1 MNTLHRTDSG
11 SFIAALG
18 TRDLSAL
25 RQIPKSD
32 LHIHSIFGPRLETI
46 EQWLGVTFPRPP
58 EQMSS
63 LDEMVHYAHSVLYP
77 HLMSRQG
84 FEFTARSAIQDALD
98 DGVRILE
105 MSLDMRF
112 IAMYEKGE
120 DGFLSFVS
128 GLMAEYR
135 YRIDFRPEIGISRD
149 RSAEDQA
156 VLAGVCIDGKVFRSI
171 DLYGNETAQPPEL
184 YCDLY
189 RYARTRGLKLK
200 VHAGEF
206 AGPDAISNTL
216 DVLEPDE
223 LQHGVMA
230 ARSLPLMTR
239 LRRDGIRLHVC
250 PSSNVRLGVVRNLSE
265 HPIRTLFDHGVR
277 VTINSDDPAI
287 FGQSVSQEFLSL
299 CASRLFTAEE
309 LDAIR
314 LEGLEG

>member
-32 LHIHSIFGPRLETI
+32 LHIHSILGPRLETI

-135 YRIDFRPEIGISRD
+135 DRIDFRP
-149 RSAEDQA
+149 
-156 VLAGVCIDGKVFRSI
+156 
-171 DLYGNETAQPPEL
+171 
-184 YCDLY
+184 
-189 RYARTRGLKLK
+189 
-200 VHAGEF
+200 
-206 AGPDAISNTL
+206 
-216 DVLEPDE
+216 
-223 LQHGVMA
+223 
-230 ARSLPLMTR
+230 
-239 LRRDGIRLHVC
+239 
-250 PSSNVRLGVVRNLSE
+250 
-265 HPIRTLFDHGVR
+265 
-277 VTINSDDPAI
+277 
-287 FGQSVSQEFLSL
+287 
-299 CASRLFTAEE
+299 
-309 LDAIR
+309 
-314 LEGLEG
+314 